1 MKRTLIVPL
10 VANKNSKVFEYNS
23 KMCLI
28 NCVDAI
34 TSLEVTKFD
43 EIFFILNKEL
53 SQPWRLEEK
62 ISADMTRMNHIRFSF
77 VVLPNMT
84 ASPAETIYKAMS
96 IIGWKDRSIFIK
108 DGDNKFE
115 LEETPVSGNYIITSS
130 LEKLARVDPQH
141 KSYIKT
147 DEQGFVTNCI
157 EKRVVSDKFIAGG
170 YCFRNAELF
179 KEAYEELKK
188 YDTTFYISDI
198 IYWLIL
204 NKDEKFLPIEAKE
217 FTDFNI

>member
-84 ASPAETIYKAMS
+84 VSPAETIYKAMS